1 MTPDGTELAVDL
13 ARPQGTVAVS
23 GLFPDGVS
31 LGVMR
36 ALTREV
42 WMTFPACYGV
52 IDGRHDYE
60 VAIELIASGRAPV
73 DRLVTSRWL
82 VTSRFALEERRKCS
96 GRPPTSRRA
105 R

>member
-73 DRLVTSRWL
+73 DRLVTSR
-82 VTSRFALEERRKCS
+82 FALEERRKCS